1 MLGFTT
7 GPKPT
12 HFNDFIGLLVLGTCA
27 FPVLLLAVYR
37 TFLYIIYGSKVA
49 YKFKSHWQ
57 AAFVPTLL
65 LSVLLIIGYLVTIF
79 RDSEESRT
87 SNNSSAISKPSI
99 TIRDAIS
106 QGDITVVQQHLTNG
120 ANVNAM
126 VMGSSLLDIARHSGK
141 FGIAKILREHG
152 GKTGAE
158 LSIYVAIDSENIL
171 SIKEHLINGLPI
183 NMDNEFESSLLFYA
197 ASGGRMKSAE
207 LLITEGAD
215 VNYKTDRGETALHG
229 AAKSSYDDIVELLI
243 TKGADVNAKDDGGE
257 TPLDFAYDET
267 ADLLRKHGGK
277 TGEELKAEGK

>member
-1 MLGFTT
+1 MSKKHYDGDSILHRLFSLLFWFTVCGGVCLLIGATLMLGFTT

-106 QGDITVVQQHLTNG
+106 QGDITVVQQH
-120 ANVNAM
+120 
-126 VMGSSLLDIARHSGK
+126 
-141 FGIAKILREHG
+141 
-152 GKTGAE
+152 
-158 LSIYVAIDSENIL
+158 
-171 SIKEHLINGLPI
+171 
-183 NMDNEFESSLLFYA
+183 
-197 ASGGRMKSAE
+197 
-207 LLITEGAD
+207 
-215 VNYKTDRGETALHG
+215 
-229 AAKSSYDDIVELLI
+229 
-243 TKGADVNAKDDGGE
+243 
-257 TPLDFAYDET
+257 
-267 ADLLRKHGGK
+267 
-277 TGEELKAEGK
+277 